1 MALAD
6 RCLTLGRDEH
16 SGEVL
21 ARGGD
26 PEAHSILQRTGFV
39 PVARL
44 HETYHRL
51 PVALDAAQEKRLAIR
66 AVARLR
72 AVRYHVEADEAF
84 DTETREPHYLP
95 LGSQVAHLAEQI
107 HEATS
112 SDEVSDVLTELT
124 ASHDG
129 VLIALGEVLTAAAA
143 FHSDLGQAP
152 DPHTAKRLQYLVEH
166 RLGVIWSDLTHMRND
181 LADRHQDHPQR
192 RACAAEVGPD
202 EREASAVCACP
213 PPPPRLATSP
223 VAPPTAPAPAARPR
237 H

>member
-6 RCLTLGRDEH
+6 RTLTLRRDEH

-39 PVARL
+39 PVVRL
-44 HETYHRL
+44 HENYHRL
-51 PVALDAAQEKRLAIR
+51 PVALGAAEEQRLAIR

-72 AVRYHVEADEAF
+72 AVGYHVEADEAF

-107 HEATS
+107 REATT
-112 SDEVSDVLTELT
+112 SDEVSAVLTELT

-129 VLIALGEVLTAAAA
+129 VLIALCEVLTAAAT
-143 FHSDLGQAP
+143 FYSDLGQAP
-152 DPHTAKRLQYLVEH
+152 DPHTAKRLQYLVE
-166 RLGVIWSDLTHMRND
+166 RQLGAIWSDLNHMRND
-181 LADRHQDHPQR
+181 LADRHQDHPRR

-223 VAPPTAPAPAARPR
+223 VTPPAAPAPAARPR
-237 H
+237 P

>member
-6 RCLTLGRDEH
+6 RYLTLGRDVH

-39 PVARL
+39 PVVRL

-51 PVALDAAQEKRLAIR
+51 PVGLDEAEEKRLATR

-72 AVRYHVEADEAF
+72 AVGYGVDADDAF

-95 LGSQVAHLAEQI
+95 LGSQVAHLAERI
-107 HEATS
+107 RDATT
-112 SDEVSDVLTELT
+112 SDEVADVLTEVT

-129 VLIALGEVLTAAAA
+129 VLIALGEVLAATAA
-143 FHSDLGQAP
+143 FYQDLGQPP
-152 DPHTAKRLQYLVEH
+152 DPHTARRLQYLVEH
-166 RLGVIWSDLTHMRND
+166 RLGVLWADLAHMRNE

-192 RACAAEVGPD
+192 RACTAEIGPD
-202 EREASAVCACP
+202 EREASAVCGCP
-213 PPPPRLATSP
+213 PPLAASP
-223 VAPPTAPAPAARPR
+223 VAVPAALAPAGPR
-237 H
+237 R

>member
-6 RCLTLGRDEH
+6 RHLSLGRDVH

-26 PEAHSILQRTGFV
+26 LEAHSILQRTGFV
-39 PVARL
+39 RVVRL

-51 PVALDAAQEKRLAIR
+51 PVGLDATEEKRLAIR

-72 AVRYHVEADEAF
+72 AVSYHVEADEAF

-95 LGSQVAHLAEQI
+95 VGSQVAHLAEQI
-107 HEATS
+107 REATT
-112 SDEVSDVLTELT
+112 SDEVADVLTELT

-129 VLIALGEVLTAAAA
+129 VLIALADVLTAAASFYA
-143 FHSDLGQAP
+143 DLGQAS
-152 DPHTAKRLQYLVEH
+152 DPHTSKRLQDLVEH
-166 RLGVIWSDLTHMRND
+166 RLSVIWSDLTHMRND

-202 EREASAVCACP
+202 EREASAVCACA
-213 PPPPRLATSP
+213 PPPPRLVTSP
-223 VAPPTAPAPAARPR
+223 VAPPAAPAPAARPR
-237 H
+237 R

>member
-6 RCLTLGRDEH
+6 RSLVLGRDVH

-26 PEAHSILQRTGFV
+26 PEAHSILQRTAFV
-39 PVARL
+39 PVVRL

-51 PVALDAAQEKRLAIR
+51 PIGLDEAEEKRLATR

-72 AVRYHVEADEAF
+72 AVNYTVDTDADF
-84 DTETREPHYLP
+84 DTTTREPHYLP
-95 LGSQVAHLAEQI
+95 LGAQVAHLAERI
-107 HEATS
+107 REATT
-112 SDEVSDVLTELT
+112 SDEVADVLTELT

-129 VLIALGEVLTAAAA
+129 VLIALGEVLAATAA
-143 FHSDLGQAP
+143 FCQDLGQPA
-152 DPHTAKRLQYLVEH
+152 DPHTAKRLQYLAEH
-166 RLGVIWSDLTHMRND
+166 RLGVLWSDLAHTRND

-192 RACAAEVGPD
+192 RACTTEVGPG

-213 PPPPRLATSP
+213 PPPPRLFTSP
-223 VAPPTAPAPAARPR
+223 VGVPTAPAPAHPR
-237 H
+237 R

>member
-6 RCLTLGRDEH
+6 RYLTLGRDVH

-26 PEAHSILQRTGFV
+26 PEAHSILERTGFV
-39 PVARL
+39 PVVRH

-51 PVALDAAQEKRLAIR
+51 PVGLDKAEEERLATR

-72 AVRYHVEADEAF
+72 AVNYDVKADQAF
-84 DTETREPHYLP
+84 DTELREPHYLP

-107 HEATS
+107 REASTT
-112 SDEVSDVLTELT
+112 DEVAHVLTELT

-129 VLIALGEVLTAAAA
+129 VLIALGEVIAATAG
-143 FHSDLGQAP
+143 FYQHLGQP
-152 DPHTAKRLQYLVEH
+152 SDPHTAKRLQDLTEH
-166 RLGVIWSDLTHMRND
+166 QLAVLWSDLAHLRND

-192 RACAAEVGPD
+192 LACTTEIGPQ
-202 EREASAVCACP
+202 EREASAVCGCP
-213 PPPPRLATSP
+213 PGPPPLPTSP
-223 VAPPTAPAPAARPR
+223 AAPAPARPR
-237 H
+237 R

>member
-6 RCLTLGRDEH
+6 RHLNLGRDEH

-26 PEAHSILQRTGFV
+26 LEAHSILQRTGFV
-39 PVARL
+39 PVVRL

-51 PVALDAAQEKRLAIR
+51 PVGFDAAEEQRLAIR

-72 AVRYHVEADEAF
+72 AVSYHVEADEAF

-95 LGSQVAHLAEQI
+95 LGSQVTHLAELI
-107 HEATS
+107 REATT

-129 VLIALGEVLTAAAA
+129 VLIALGEVLTAAAS
-143 FHSDLGQAP
+143 FYSDLGQAP
-152 DPHTAKRLQYLVEH
+152 DPHTAKRLQDLVEH
-166 RLGVIWSDLTHMRND
+166 RLSVIWSDLTHMRND

-223 VAPPTAPAPAARPR
+223 AAPPAAHAPAARPR